1 MSELKLPRLLAAAKE
16 FNVGQDTIID
26 FLAKKGFPK
35 DDLKPTAKLSEE
47 QYYALQ
53 AEFQSDKVARNK
65 ADHVE
70 LPKGAGVDKAKK
82 AEEAPAAEVKKVE
95 APKPVVAD
103 VPKVDA
109 FAEIANP
116 TKEEPVK
123 VKVEAPEV
131 EAPKVINKIDLS
143 LIDSSTRP
151 KKGTKKAEAPAADEA
166 PAKESKETAKP
177 KAAAN
182 KETPKAEATPAP
194 KPAPAAPVDHSIAPE
209 NVHGEITNIQA
220 DKLTGPKI
228 LGKIDLPINSDT
240 RPKPLSQEEKRTRKR
255 IPVQGQGNRPQ
266 GQGGQG
272 GNTQG
277 QTGGGYQGNRPNN
290 GGGGYQGNR
299 PNNGTSGGYQGNRPN
314 NNRPGQA
321 GGGRRNVPQTAEQ
334 KEIDQKAIQ
343 DKIKETQ
350 AKLSGQGGRGKSMKS
365 KYRRQRREEA
375 AENENNEQREDNKLQ
390 VTEFVTVSELSSLMD
405 VSFADIISKCMNLG
419 IMVSIN
425 QRLDAEVIELVAS
438 EFGFE
443 VEFVGLE
450 EAEEMDEQEEAD
462 DLANL
467 VERPP
472 IVTIMGHVDHG
483 KTSLLDYIRN
493 ANVVAGEAG
502 GITQHIGAYEVT
514 LPNGK
519 AITFLDT
526 PGHEAFTA
534 MRARG
539 AKITDIAI
547 IVVAADDAVM
557 PQTKEAISHS
567 QAASVPMI
575 FAVNKIDKDGANP
588 QKIYEQLS
596 QMNILV
602 EAWGGKFQNQE
613 LSAKQG
619 LNVDA
624 LLEKVLLESE
634 ILDLKANP
642 NREATGSV
650 IEASLD
656 KGRGYVATIL
666 VQNGTLRQG
675 DLILSGQFYG
685 RVKAMFNERNQRIE
699 VAPPSTP
706 VVILGLNGAPQAGEK
721 FKVYDDEAEAKE
733 LATKRAQLLRE
744 QGLRTRKHITLDEIG
759 RRLALGNFKELN
771 IIIKGD
777 VDGSVEALSD
787 SLQKL
792 STEEIAVRVV
802 LKGVG
807 QISESDVLL
816 SAASDA
822 IIIGFNVRPS
832 MQASRL
838 AETEGVEIKMYSII
852 YNAIDEIKSAME
864 GMLEP
869 KIQEKIVANVEVREV
884 YKFDKATVAGCF
896 VLDGKLSRNSKIRII
911 RDGIVEF
918 PRGEGQAA
926 ELGSLKRFK
935 DDVKEV
941 VSNMECGLTIKN
953 FSDLKPGDIVE
964 AFEEEEVKRTL

>member
-16 FNVGQDTIID
+16 FNIGQDTLIE
-26 FLAKKGFPK
+26 FLSKKGFSK
-35 DDLKPTAKLSEE
+35 DDLKPAAKLTEE

-53 AEFQSDKVARNK
+53 AEFQGDKVARDK

-70 LPKGAGVDKAKK
+70 LPKNAVTDKAKK
-82 AEEAPAAEVKKVE
+82 PEEVIAKKATAIDAPQTPKVEEVVSEKSAAVPKEVK
-95 APKPVVAD
+95 PK
-103 VPKVDA
+103 KDA
-109 FAEIANP
+109 QAVSN
-116 TKEEPVK
+116 EEPATSNIK
-123 VKVEAPEV
+123 APEV
-131 EAPKVINKIDLS
+131 ESPKIINKIDLS
-143 LIDSSTRP
+143 QIDSSTRP
-151 KKGTKKAEAPAADEA
+151 KKSAKKPDEQKDAEAKAVSPAKAPVKKA
-166 PAKESKETAKP
+166 S
-177 KAAAN
+177 
-182 KETPKAEATPAP
+182 ETPKKE
-194 KPAPAAPVDHSIAPE
+194 APVDHSIAPE
-209 NVHGEITNIQA
+209 NVHGKIENIRA
-220 DKLTGPKI
+220 DKLEGPKI
-228 LGKIDLPINSDT
+228 MGKIDLPVNSDT
-240 RPKPLSQEEKRTRKR
+240 RPKPMSQEEKRVRKR
-255 IPVQGQGNRPQ
+255 IPTPTGRPQQGGGQQ
-266 GQGGQG
+266 GQGGNRQGVAPQQG
-272 GNTQG
+272 GNNRP
-277 QTGGGYQGNRPNN
+277 GGGYQGQ
-290 GGGGYQGNR
+290 GGNR
-299 PNNGTSGGYQGNRPN
+299 PGGGNRPSG
-314 NNRPGQA
+314 NRNA
-321 GGGRRNVPQTAEQ
+321 PQTAEQ
-334 KEIDQKAIQ
+334 KEIGQKAIQ

-350 AKLSGQGGRGKSMKS
+350 AKLSGQGGRGKSLKS
-365 KYRRQRREEA
+365 KYRRAKREEA
-375 AENENNEQREDNKLQ
+375 AENEQNEVGDNKLQ

-443 VEFVGLE
+443 VEFIGLEDVEELDEVE
-450 EAEEMDEQEEAD
+450 EAEDQ
-462 DLANL
+462 ANL

-539 AKITDIAI
+539 AKVTDIAV

-575 FAVNKIDKDGANP
+575 FAVNKVDKDGANP

-619 LNVDA
+619 LNVDT
-624 LLEKVLLESE
+624 LLEKIILESDL
-634 ILDLKANP
+634 LDLKANP
-642 NREATGSV
+642 NREATGTI

-666 VQNGTLRQG
+666 VQNGTLKQG
-675 DLILSGQFYG
+675 DLILSGQYFG

-699 VAPPSTP
+699 TAPPSTP

-721 FKVYDDEAEAKE
+721 FKVFEDESEAKE
-733 LATKRAQLLRE
+733 LATKRSQLLRE

-792 STEEIAVRVV
+792 STTEVAIRVV

-832 MQASRL
+832 MQANKL
-838 AETEGVEIKMYSII
+838 AETEGVQIKLYSII

-884 YKFDKATVAGCF
+884 YKFDKATVAGCY

-911 RDGIVEF
+911 RDGIVEY
-918 PRGEGQAA
+918 PKGEGQAA

-935 DDVKEV
+935 DDVKDV

-953 FSDLKPGDIVE
+953 FIDLKVGDIVE

>member
-16 FNVGQDTIID
+16 FNIGQDTLVE
-26 FLAKKGFPK
+26 FLVKKGHPK
-35 DDLKPTAKLSEE
+35 DDLKPTAKLTEE

-53 AEFQSDKVARNK
+53 AEFQSDKVAKNK
-65 ADHVE
+65 ADLVE
-70 LPKGAGVDKAKK
+70 IPKGAQGEAKK
-82 AEEAPAAEVKKVE
+82 KKDEEEIVFRKEEKKPAPAEQKPAEPAPAAPAPEPVPAPPVAEEAPVTK
-95 APKPVVAD
+95 
-103 VPKVDA
+103 
-109 FAEIANP
+109 IA
-116 TKEEPVK
+116 
-123 VKVEAPEV
+123 APELEGTTV
-131 EAPKVINKIDLS
+131 VTKIDLS
-143 LIDSSTRP
+143 AIDSSTRP
-151 KKGTKKAEAPAADEA
+151 KKTAKKKEEPAQPEPAPAV
-166 PAKESKETAKP
+166 
-177 KAAAN
+177 
-182 KETPKAEATPAP
+182 EATPPVAET
-194 KPAPAAPVDHSIAPE
+194 AAPVVAEVPKPVE
-209 NVHGEITNIQA
+209 E
-220 DKLTGPKI
+220 TGPTIENIKAEKLEGPKVI
-228 LGKIDLPINSDT
+228 GKIDLAAVNSDT
-240 RPKPLSQEEKRTRKR
+240 RPKPAARDEKRKRKR
-255 IPVQGQGNRPQ
+255 IPVDKSGPGADGMGGQGRPQGPGQGGGQQHRPGGGHHGGPQRGGNRPQ
-266 GQGGQG
+266 QG
-272 GNTQG
+272 GNRG
-277 QTGGGYQGNRPNN
+277 GNRHH
-290 GGGGYQGNR
+290 
-299 PNNGTSGGYQGNRPN
+299 
-314 NNRPGQA
+314 
-321 GGGRRNVPQTAEQ
+321 PQTREE

-343 DKIKETQ
+343 DKIRETQ
-350 AKLSGQGGRGKSMKS
+350 AKLAGTSGRGKSLKA
-365 KYRRQRREEA
+365 KYRRAKRDEA
-375 AENENNEQREDNKLQ
+375 AEAMGEELTDNKLQ
-390 VTEFVTVSELSSLMD
+390 VTEFVTVSELANLMD
-405 VSFADIISKCMNLG
+405 VSFAEVIGKCMNLG

-443 VEFVGLE
+443 VEFIGLE
-450 EAEEMDEQEEAD
+450 DAEEMDELEEED
-462 DLANL
+462 EEEDL
-467 VERPP
+467 VPRPP

-514 LPNGK
+514 LSNGK

-539 AKITDIAI
+539 AKVTDIAI

-557 PQTKEAISHS
+557 PQTREAISHA
-567 QAASVPMI
+567 QAAGVPMI

-602 EAWGGKFQNQE
+602 EAWGGKYQNQE

-619 LNVDA
+619 TNVDV
-624 LLEKVLLESE
+624 LLEKVLLEAE
-634 ILDLKANP
+634 VLDLKANP
-642 NREATGSV
+642 DREAAGTI

-675 DLILSGQFYG
+675 DLIVSGQHYG

-699 VAPPSTP
+699 IAPPSTP

-721 FKVYDDEAEAKE
+721 FKVYEEEAEAKE
-733 LATKRAQLLRE
+733 VATKRAQILRE
-744 QGLRTRKHITLDEIG
+744 QGLRARKHITLDEIG

-792 STEEIAVRVV
+792 STDEIAVRVV
-802 LKGVG
+802 HKGVG

-816 SAASDA
+816 ATASDA

-832 MQASRL
+832 MQANKLS
-838 AETEGVEIKMYSII
+838 EQEGVQIRLYSII
-852 YNAIDEIKSAME
+852 YTAIDEIKSAME

-869 KIQEKIVANVEVREV
+869 QFQEKITANVEVREV
-884 YKFDKATVAGCF
+884 YKFDKATVAGCY
-896 VLDGKLSRNSKIRII
+896 VLDGKISRNSKIRVI
-911 RDGIVEF
+911 RDGIVEY
-918 PRGEGQAA
+918 PKGEGQSA

-941 VSNMECGLTIKN
+941 STNMECGLTIKN
-953 FSDLKPGDIVE
+953 YNDIKVGDIVE
-964 AFEEEEVKRTL
+964 AFDVEEVKRTL

>member
-16 FNVGQDTIID
+16 FNIGQDTLIE
-26 FLAKKGFPK
+26 FLVKKGFNR
-35 DDLKPTAKLSEE
+35 DDLKPTAKLQED

-53 AEFQSDKVARNK
+53 AEFQSDKVAKNK
-65 ADHVE
+65 ADQVE
-70 LPKGAGVDKAKK
+70 IPKGAAQGEPKKKKDEEEITFRKEEKKPAKEEPK
-82 AEEAPAAEVKKVE
+82 PAEPVVE
-95 APKPVVAD
+95 APKP
-103 VPKVDA
+103 
-109 FAEIANP
+109 
-116 TKEEPVK
+116 EPVAEK
-123 VKVEAPEV
+123 PAAPAPAEPEVAKVEAPEL
-131 EAPKVINKIDLS
+131 EGTKVITKIDLS
-143 LIDSSTRP
+143 AIDSSTRP
-151 KKGTKKAEAPAADEA
+151 KKTAKKKEEKEEAPAVEEA
-166 PAKESKETAKP
+166 P
-177 KAAAN
+177 KAAATE
-182 KETPKAEATPAP
+182 ET
-194 KPAPAAPVDHSIAPE
+194 PAAPVVPPAAPVVAAAPAPAPQPE
-209 NVHGEITNIQA
+209 AETGPTITNIKA
-220 DKLTGPKI
+220 EKLEGPKI
-228 LGKIDLPINSDT
+228 LGKIELPVNSDT
-240 RPKPLSQEEKRTRKR
+240 RPKPMARDEKRKRKR
-255 IPVQGQGNRPQ
+255 IPVDKAGGPGQAGAVQRDASGRPTTGPNRPIVPANNNTGGRDRGQGGFNR
-266 GQGGQG
+266 GGQG
-272 GNTQG
+272 GNR
-277 QTGGGYQGNRPNN
+277 GGGNRGP
-290 GGGGYQGNR
+290 
-299 PNNGTSGGYQGNRPN
+299 
-314 NNRPGQA
+314 A
-321 GGGRRNVPQTAEQ
+321 VRREE

-343 DKIKETQ
+343 EKIRETQ
-350 AKLSGQGGRGKSMKS
+350 AKLAGTGGRGKSLKA
-365 KYRRQRREEA
+365 KYRRAKRDEA
-375 AENENNEQREDNKLQ
+375 AEAMGEETVDNKLQ
-390 VTEFVTVSELSSLMD
+390 VTEFVTVSELANLMD
-405 VSFADIISKCMNLG
+405 VSFADVIGKCMNLG

-438 EFGFE
+438 EFGYE
-443 VEFVGLE
+443 VEFIGLE
-450 EAEEMDEQEEAD
+450 DAEDMEDDDYEDEEE
-462 DLANL
+462 DL
-467 VERPP
+467 VPRPP

-483 KTSLLDYIRN
+483 KTSLLDYIRS

-539 AKITDIAI
+539 AKVTDIAI

-557 PQTKEAISHS
+557 PQTKEAISHA
-567 QAASVPMI
+567 QAAGVPMI

-602 EAWGGKFQNQE
+602 EAWGGKYQNQE

-619 LNVDA
+619 LNVDL
-624 LLEKVLLESE
+624 LLEKVLLEAE
-634 ILDLKANP
+634 VLDLKANP
-642 NREATGSV
+642 DREASGTI

-675 DLILSGQFYG
+675 DLIVSGQHFG
-685 RVKAMFNERNQRIE
+685 RVKAMFNERNQRIDE
-699 VAPPSTP
+699 APPSTP

-721 FKVYDDEAEAKE
+721 FKVYEDEAEAKE
-733 LATKRAQLLRE
+733 TATKRAQILRE
-744 QGLRTRKHITLDEIG
+744 QGLRARKHITLDEIG

-802 LKGVG
+802 HKGVG

-816 SAASDA
+816 ATASDA

-832 MQASRL
+832 MQANKLS
-838 AETEGVEIKMYSII
+838 ETEGVEIKLYSII
-852 YNAIDEIKSAME
+852 YQAIDEIKSAME

-869 KIQEKIVANVEVREV
+869 KYQEKITANVEVREV
-884 YKFDKATVAGCF
+884 YKFDKATVAGCY
-896 VLDGKLSRNSKIRII
+896 VLEGKIARNSKIRII
-911 RDGIVEF
+911 RDGIVEY
-918 PRGEGQAA
+918 PKGEGQSA

-935 DDVKEV
+935 DDAKEV
-941 VSNMECGLTIKN
+941 GTNMECGLTIKN
-953 FSDLKPGDIVE
+953 FNDLKVGDIVE